1 MKEVGWAQQ
10 TTGSAGVDWEEG
22 EGVGKGIMFPLGLEK
37 RKGGDGGAL
46 RCGWQE
52 ITGTHFG

>member
-1 MKEVGWAQQ
+1 M
-10 TTGSAGVDWEEG
+10 
-22 EGVGKGIMFPLGLEK
+22 GKRIMFPLGLEEK
-37 RKGGDGGAL
+37 NGGNGEAL